1 MDRLTSD
8 RFNIHGVDINN
19 ARLRGCCWLLGDRSA
34 DDGYWL
40 WLWGISNFHGSCRF
54 VAVGLLR
61 GVLNLKTILEI
72 CI

>member
-19 ARLRGCCWLLGDRSA
+19 ARLWGCWVIALRMMAIGF
-34 DDGYWL
+34 GYGGFQFPW
-40 WLWGISNFHGSCRF
+40 FVQVR

-72 CI
+72 CRILE